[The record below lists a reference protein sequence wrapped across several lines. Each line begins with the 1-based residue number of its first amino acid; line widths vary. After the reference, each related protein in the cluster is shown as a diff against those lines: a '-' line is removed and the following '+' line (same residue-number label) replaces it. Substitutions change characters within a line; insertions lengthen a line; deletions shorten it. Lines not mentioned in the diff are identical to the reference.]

1 MNEKGERM
9 ATMEQRTPSHLSSR
23 AVGGLLL
30 FMLCLLAVLMW
41 LQTGW
46 QTGYQGDAWFF
57 YLNASQTVSFGTPT
71 RPFLPLASV
80 LGYGLAP
87 NTLIGFNLIMALML
101 IARSLLTYVLA
112 LQWRAPLPVA
122 FTAALLAMVW
132 PSDTG
137 VYYLGALGV
146 YLPTLLALTALVL
159 MNEYWFRPRL
169 LTLLGMWLA
178 LIFSLGGYE
187 ANVPIILF
195 APGFLLVQ
203 GARFDRKFR
212 SFVIRWYLFPL
223 LWAAYYVAMLL
234 FIPQSVSYQTSLLA
248 QNTINDLL
256 RSLFMIYGRN
266 LLPMWVSDYGG
277 GSALT
282 WIIAFTFGGIL
293 LSVSAYI
300 ARPSIFINEDVI
312 QPLVRLVLSGLLIIG
327 LSIAVFVPTSV
338 IHSTIRV
345 YFMATVGG
353 ALTISAGLYLISNV
367 LLRERGAAALFS
379 ISISLLS
386 SLALAV
392 SLQQHDRYAAQSEA
406 QQAIVYQFAQLF
418 PSFTS
423 GTQVVVV
430 DQTPNAALIERMDGP
445 WHFPYAFHVG
455 MGFTPQQVRI
465 EGCSRD
471 RITTDYTYALD
482 QQDICY
488 FSTERVVV
496 NISGLTHIDTSGE
509 NLLLVAYDGDEF
521 SIVEEPLEVVGV
533 ALQDYNPFTRFDP
546 EASLPE
552 PLFTLFGF
560 ERP

>member
-1 MNEKGERM
+1 
-9 ATMEQRTPSHLSSR
+9 
-23 AVGGLLL
+23 
-30 FMLCLLAVLMW
+30 
-41 LQTGW
+41 
-46 QTGYQGDAWFF
+46 
-57 YLNASQTVSFGTPT
+57 
-71 RPFLPLASV
+71 
-80 LGYGLAP
+80 
-87 NTLIGFNLIMALML
+87 
-101 IARSLLTYVLA
+101 
-112 LQWRAPLPVA
+112 
-122 FTAALLAMVW
+122 
-132 PSDTG
+132 
-137 VYYLGALGV
+137 
-146 YLPTLLALTALVL
+146 
-159 MNEYWFRPRL
+159 
-169 LTLLGMWLA
+169 
-178 LIFSLGGYE
+178 
-187 ANVPIILF
+187 
-195 APGFLLVQ
+195 
-203 GARFDRKFR
+203 
-212 SFVIRWYLFPL
+212 
-223 LWAAYYVAMLL
+223 
-234 FIPQSVSYQTSLLA
+234 
-248 QNTINDLL
+248 
-256 RSLFMIYGRN
+256 
-266 LLPMWVSDYGG
+266 
-277 GSALT
+277 
-282 WIIAFTFGGIL
+282 
-293 LSVSAYI
+293 
-300 ARPSIFINEDVI
+300 
-312 QPLVRLVLSGLLIIG
+312 
-327 LSIAVFVPTSV
+327 
-338 IHSTIRV
+338 
-345 YFMATVGG
+345 MATVGG